1 MPVGLAG
8 DALVSYAACPGVPCP
23 IVATDLSSGART
35 GLTEAGSSAVTI
47 VTPDGPRLVHEVV
60 GETGLELRSVRLDG
74 SSAQDLGP
82 LAGDQRLQPAAAVA
96 NAATRVPSGWVVL
109 DPGGRIPE
117 AGPGAETKLRHV
129 PDGATVQL
137 DEVAQ

>member
-23 IVATDLSSGART
+23 IVATDLASRT
-35 GLTEAGSSAVTI
+35 RTILTQVAASAVT
-47 VTPDGPRLVHEVV
+47 VTAPDGPRLVHEVV
-60 GETGLELRSVRLDG
+60 AANGISLRSVRLDG
-74 SSAQDLGP
+74 SAGEDLGQ
-82 LAGDQRLQPAAAVA
+82 LTSDQRLQPPAAVA
-96 NAATRVPSGWVVL
+96 NAATRVPSGWVVIEP
-109 DPGGRIPE
+109 DGRLPE

-129 PDGATVQL
+129 PDGTTVQL